1 MGGRASSV
9 SLDDPDVRMAAE
21 ALGDLKADFVSSPQN
36 RNTPMSNSPA
46 NNFGTPGP
54 PEPLLS
60 LVMTSGSLLAK
71 PIEGTVSAYN
81 TTKNFSPGFI
91 KTPVDYIEGVVGS
104 GLQMSG
110 IEGGVRWFFRGKG
123 RHQSSSDLEAG
134 EKSYK
139 RRKVDNRGG
148 SASMSRREPSGMTP
162 LINGLDA
169 QGQMDP
175 YGFTDKDHRRLSMST
190 IDTLP
195 AYDDARSP
203 AYTENATAGQNERMD
218 QITPTGSRPS
228 STTPTAWQ
236 SRLIMSTSGLS
247 IAMSDESLRSLKY
260 CLSWLRWANEHI
272 GRVISALKEAL
283 DKYGNYP
290 NGSSSHED
298 QIMTGAGNTSGGHDD
313 EQARRALGARIDA
326 LRADVLKTLQ
336 GVIETVSKY
345 AGGALPDNA
354 RVLVRRHL
362 TSLPQRFRL
371 ATQETNNANASQ
383 ALSSS
388 SSTEEGKEQEVRE
401 GAQRVLVLAKEGLDM
416 MAQVSGVL
424 DGTIVS
430 AEEWCERLG
439 RKKREDGGPQLPVQ
453 GELRQE
459 EQQQP
464 QQQAQTVPFAG
475 VGVDG
480 DVKMG

>member
-1 MGGRASSV
+1 
-9 SLDDPDVRMAAE
+9 
-21 ALGDLKADFVSSPQN
+21 
-36 RNTPMSNSPA
+36 MSNSPA

-91 KTPVDYIEGVVGS
+91 KTPVDYLEGVVGS

-123 RHQSSSDLEAG
+123 RHQPSSDLEAG

-139 RRKVDNRGG
+139 RRKVDSRGG
-148 SASMSRREPSGMTP
+148 SASVSRREAPGFTPISGT
-162 LINGLDA
+162 NGLDA
-169 QGQMDP
+169 QGPMDP

-203 AYTENATAGQNERMD
+203 AYTENAPPGQNERMD

-236 SRLIMSTSGLS
+236 SRLVMSTSGLS

-272 GRVISALKEAL
+272 GRVISALKDAL
-283 DKYGNYP
+283 DKYGN
-290 NGSSSHED
+290 GSSSQVDH
-298 QIMTGAGNTSGGHDD
+298 IMTGAGNAPGGSHDD
-313 EQARRALGARIDA
+313 KQARRALGAQIDA

-371 ATQETNNANASQ
+371 ATQETNSANNANNANQ
-383 ALSSS
+383 ALPS
-388 SSTEEGKEQEVRE
+388 SSTSDEGKEQEVRD

-439 RKKREDGGPQLPVQ
+439 RKKREDVQRLPERGV
-453 GELRQE
+453 LRQE
-459 EQQQP
+459 QQQEQQ
-464 QQQAQTVPFAG
+464 QQQAQTVPFVG
-475 VGVDG
+475 VGLKG